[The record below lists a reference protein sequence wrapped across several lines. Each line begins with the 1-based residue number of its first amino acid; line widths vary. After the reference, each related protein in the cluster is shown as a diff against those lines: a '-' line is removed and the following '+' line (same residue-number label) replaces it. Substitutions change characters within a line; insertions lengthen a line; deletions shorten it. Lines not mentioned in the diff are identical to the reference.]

1 MLPFLSYLQFVRKL
15 MKIVFLVTFDSFIG
29 KTIYH
34 RKHPKYDDFIIIGA
48 VPKKHSIDSSF
59 QSEKKN
65 LTENTLYMNSHQTQF
80 SKEILKNA

>member
-59 QSEKKN
+59 QSEKNFDGKHPIY
-65 LTENTLYMNSHQTQF
+65 EFSSNTIFQGNS
-80 SKEILKNA
+80 